1 MMDKFI
7 FYSTLKVSLCSE
19 INSIWRTCFFW
30 IRTRKHFWMETWR
43 NSPPP
48 TSSSVK
54 FLTAVIAAP
63 ASALDLTGKQQ
74 LYFIFWLLW
83 LKLLQMCQD
92 VVQEF
97 PRRKAADQQPGVTQ
111 CNQADCVHTWKP
123 VSTYVMKEQSC
134 FQSALFQNF
143 NLHIVHCM
151 VEEYILIWFLWM
163 APNWHHLSFNYT
175 SSAFK
180 SF

>member
-7 FYSTLKVSLCSE
+7 FYSTLKVSLCSG

-30 IRTRKHFWMETWR
+30 IRNWNRKHFWMETWR
-43 NSPPP
+43 HPPPP
-48 TSSSVK
+48 TSSFVK
-54 FLTAVIAAP
+54 LLTAVIAGP

-74 LYFIFWLLW
+74 LYFIFCLLW

-97 PRRKAADQQPGVTQ
+97 PRREAADQQPGVTQ
-111 CNQADCVHTWKP
+111 CNRAECAHTWKP
-123 VSTYVMKEQSC
+123 VSSYVMKEQSC
-134 FQSALFQNF
+134 FQSPLFQNF

-151 VEEYILIWFLWM
+151 VEEYILIWFLGM
-163 APNWHHLSFNYT
+163 ASLII
-175 SSAFK
+175 
-180 SF
+180 